1 MPQII
6 GTAVS
11 DTVAAIKARHG
22 EQTLA
27 KVLDHLDDEAK
38 RLFNAPIESWKW
50 YSLDAFVDLIDADVR
65 ETAHGDRAVLIE
77 RTKRVVDAQ
86 LRGIDNLLADMD
98 SPKFVITRVAI
109 IHQSYFQSIQII
121 PEIDDG
127 PRATI
132 KYIGLQR
139 NHDILEPIFI
149 GFYIKALEICGA
161 RDISAKF
168 TKPVSEGAAYSEI
181 TATWA

>member
-6 GTAVS
+6 GTAVL

-27 KVLDHLDDEAK
+27 KILGQLNGEAK
-38 RLFNAPIESWKW
+38 HLFNAPIESWKW
-50 YSLDAFVDLIDADVR
+50 YSLDAFVDLLDADVR
-65 ETAHGDRAVLIE
+65 ETAHGDRTVLVE
-77 RTKRVVDAQ
+77 RSKKVVDAQ
-86 LRGIDNLLADMD
+86 LRGVDNLLTDMD

-109 IHQSYFQSIQII
+109 IHQSYFEGIQII
-121 PEIDDG
+121 PEIEEG

-132 KYIGLQR
+132 KYIGLQK
-139 NHDILEPIFI
+139 NHDILEPILI

-161 RDISAKF
+161 RDISARF
-168 TKPVSEGAAYSEI
+168 TLPISQAAPYSEI
-181 TATWA
+181 TITWA